1 MFIKYNSSELSIDI
15 DSVYTDFEEDDSDY
29 RLIQTQ
35 WISNPNKKQVDLLLN
50 SVDEY
55 DIEYEMNEEKNI
67 YFEQYNENK
76 IEIVLTNQ
84 YK

>member
-1 MFIKYNSSELSIDI
+1 MFIKYNSSELPIDI

>member
-50 SVDEY
+50 LVDEY

>member
-1 MFIKYNSSELSIDI
+1 MFIKYNSSELPIDI

-55 DIEYEMNEEKNI
+55 DIEYEMNEEK
-67 YFEQYNENK
+67 YLF
-76 IEIVLTNQ
+76 
-84 YK
+84 

>member
-15 DSVYTDFEEDDSDY
+15 DTVYTDFEEDDSDY
-29 RLIQTQ
+29 QLIQTL

-50 SVDEY
+50 RTDQY
-55 DIEYEMNEEKNI
+55 DIAYEYNEEKNI
-67 YFEQYNENK
+67 YFEEYNENK
-76 IEIVLTNQ
+76 IEIVFTNQ